1 MVYILNFIC
10 LTIEIV
16 IEINNNY
23 FNKIILENSR
33 NKSSVVGF
41 QYKGEIL
48 DVSKVFLGMELHISN
63 MHGNQVNLKVLLKV
77 WMR

>member
-1 MVYILNFIC
+1 MFYILNFIC
-10 LTIEIV
+10 LIIEIV

-41 QYKGEIL
+41 QYKVETL
-48 DVSKVFLGMELHISN
+48 DVGKVCLGMELHISN
-63 MHGNQVNLKVLLKV
+63 IYGNQVNLKVLLKV
-77 WMR
+77 WMW

>member
-1 MVYILNFIC
+1 MFYILNFIC
-10 LTIEIV
+10 LIIEIV

-23 FNKIILENSR
+23 FNKTILENSR

-41 QYKGEIL
+41 QYKVETL
-48 DVSKVFLGMELHISN
+48 DVSKVCVGMELHISN

-77 WMR
+77 WMW